1 MLTAILD
8 HMSKSCCVM
17 GLAVLRVLNSL
28 YLVREA
34 GQDKLEIP
42 AAASR
47 SEVEIFISYNRAV
60 GIVYDRI
67 MIVPKSVWSFIF
79 VFRTIAGSNV

>member
-8 HMSKSCCVM
+8 YMSKSCCVM

-42 AAASR
+42 ELWNSQLFKGR
-47 SEVEIFISYNRAV
+47 
-60 GIVYDRI
+60 
-67 MIVPKSVWSFIF
+67 
-79 VFRTIAGSNV
+79 